1 MGIFVK
7 KKGDA
12 GSGPLPPNPTSR
24 PWREKALRLADVER
38 AEAEKCQFCVYSVT
52 ISPPLEESFFG
63 DYKKII
69 YRRLRLS
76 WLASSALSGI
86 HET

>member
-12 GSGPLPPNPTSR
+12 GSGPFPPNPTSR

-38 AEAEKCQFCVYSVT
+38 AEAEKYQFCVYSVT
-52 ISPPLEESFFG
+52 ILVN
-63 DYKKII
+63 
-69 YRRLRLS
+69 
-76 WLASSALSGI
+76 
-86 HET
+86 

>member
-12 GSGPLPPNPTSR
+12 GSGPFPPNPTSR

-52 ISPPLEESFFG
+52 ISPPQEESFFC
-63 DYKKII
+63 DYKKNH
-69 YRRLRLS
+69 LQ
-76 WLASSALSGI
+76 ASAVKVAGI
-86 HET
+86 VCTQWNS

>member
-12 GSGPLPPNPTSR
+12 GSGPFPPNTTPS
-24 PWREKALRLADVER
+24 PGREKALRLADVER

-52 ISPPLEESFFG
+52 ISPPQEESFFG

-69 YRRLRLS
+69 YRRIRLR
-76 WLASSALSGI
+76 WQASSALSGI
-86 HET
+86 HES